1 MRRESGIN
9 PKVYSWWYRNRK
21 VRNRSRASTH
31 ITLSDFPWRRYQ
43 AAREKKRANIAST
56 AQRAVEWRGR
66 LFIPLF
72 SRPRRVECEPEFVQ
86 LPRQANQERADGSGL
101 DQNEAQ
107 TMAGGLSY
115 ICIQPLSPHR
125 HLRPQEKPWISLL
138 RQRRDRRVHAVNLIT
153 TVKAQTSVHCSCSS
167 TNHVRSNPHTPSL
180 ALSPCLRTT
189 WPTLP
194 ANIPDSTNPPP
205 CSLRRGSRSFSNQ
218 QRPLPPMVP
227 LPLLLL

>member
-115 ICIQPLSPHR
+115 IRIQPLS
-125 HLRPQEKPWISLL
+125 
-138 RQRRDRRVHAVNLIT
+138 
-153 TVKAQTSVHCSCSS
+153 AQTSATSGKALDFIAAAEAGPAS
-167 TNHVRSNPHTPSL
+167 TRSKLDHDGQGT
-180 ALSPCLRTT
+180 
-189 WPTLP
+189 
-194 ANIPDSTNPPP
+194 DE
-205 CSLRRGSRSFSNQ
+205 
-218 QRPLPPMVP
+218 RPLF
-227 LPLLLL
+227 LF